1 MIEAEEHQPVAFG
14 IQCTGNGA
22 IESFDHLD
30 QEGHS
35 MKLFSRKRL
44 LSVGASS
51 LFLLGVLNSVSANAA
66 LDENVTISFTALSN
80 QITWQL
86 TGIDV
91 NTAGVSGTLGP
102 FNNACAIL
110 QGHPKTTGN
119 VMTRRVFVLDGGDA
133 SSAAALYVYER
144 TDTISAA
151 SGQTNDAVTVT
162 LTHTVPLA
170 LSGAANPICYMAGN
184 DDLIIAGTSANV
196 SAALIYKAGLA
207 VETISQPLLS
217 YGDTV
222 SAVTASDNGFVFVT
236 WGTGPNSGW
245 AEYEK
250 NANWIST
257 GQNFNFTVL
266 AGSTNAITF

>member
-1 MIEAEEHQPVAFG
+1 
-14 IQCTGNGA
+14 
-22 IESFDHLD
+22 
-30 QEGHS
+30 

-110 QGHPKTTGN
+110 QGHPKTAGN

-222 SAVTASDNGFVFVT
+222 SAVTASDNGFVFVA

>member
-1 MIEAEEHQPVAFG
+1 M
-14 IQCTGNGA
+14 
-22 IESFDHLD
+22 
-30 QEGHS
+30 
-35 MKLFSRKRL
+35 
-44 LSVGASS
+44 
-51 LFLLGVLNSVSANAA
+51 LGVLNSVSANAA

-236 WGTGPNSGW
+236 WALGLIRVGPNIRRTLTGFPP
-245 AEYEK
+245 AR
-250 NANWIST
+250 IST
-257 GQNFNFTVL
+257 SPSWRAPRTRSRFD
-266 AGSTNAITF
+266 AISVCHNVHMRVWRACALQLCDAQLSGK